1 MPDKRPGESPSDPP
15 EYTRYRA
22 GLDVGGWLRRRRG
35 GGDREP
41 ASGGL
46 EGLRRRAGRG
56 GDGRGGG
63 RAGWRGRRGPR
74 SARGVDAR
82 RVAKWLVLAIV
93 GWLALALVLF
103 LVSAQVNEG
112 SVPDSAKAQLDGGS
126 FPPFSATTVL
136 VLGSDQRTKGSK
148 EPGAITSGPSR
159 SDVMLL
165 IRTGGGHSAKLSIPR
180 DTVVDVPGHGIHK
193 INAAYAF
200 GGPALAIATVKAFL
214 GISIN
219 HVVEVNFDN
228 FPQLIDSMGGVDYTG
243 GCVISRISGGSS
255 NGGYTLRLKGGTTR
269 INGKQALA
277 LARTRHNDCHP
288 GESDIVRAQRQQKLF
303 AAMKSRL
310 VSVSSFFRL
319 PLIAWNAPQALRSDM
334 GGPTLLGLF
343 SALAVSGTPSPRVMM
358 PSGVAPADGG
368 TGLTISDSEK
378 RREVARFL
386 AG

>member
-1 MPDKRPGESPSDPP
+1 MPDKRPGQSPSDPP

-22 GLDVGGWLRRRRG
+22 GLNVGGWLRRRRG
-35 GGDREP
+35 GGDRAP
-41 ASGGL
+41 ASGAL
-46 EGLRRRAGRG
+46 EGLRCRRRAGWG
-56 GDGRGGG
+56 AGRG
-63 RAGWRGRRGPR
+63 RGPR

-82 RVAKWLVLAIV
+82 RVAKWLALAIAS
-93 GWLALALVLF
+93 WLALSLVLF

-148 EPGAITSGPSR
+148 EPGAATSGPSR

-200 GGPALAIATVKAFL
+200 GGPALAIQTVKAFL

-310 VSVSSFFRL
+310 VSVSSFFRM

-358 PSGVAPADGG
+358 PDGAAPADGG

-378 RREVARFL
+378 RRDVAHFL